1 MHPSCAR
8 PSPQSAAG
16 AGKPAS
22 RSVYRPGADPT
33 AAVNRCG
40 RGRCRADRRAG
51 HGLASDPWHPVV
63 RRRDLRSG
71 SHGRRR
77 GAHGRHGGRGRGYGC
92 GFGSSIGGEERSACA
107 KRQTSFKGTE
117 VPGHRRPQV
126 FGTSA
131 TDIVKFDTLLFRAG
145 HNPPMR
151 QLLSRPRNADGVGA
165 PIWKA
170 AAAAVYQIPNT
181 EHMAYRLVRNG
192 FLIIHDGVNNCHSR
206 CLHRLSISFV
216 RLSIFV
222 QRFPPPVPAC
232 ASTLRPSVGVARTQV
247 L

>member
-1 MHPSCAR
+1 MRKTANKFQGDGGTRTSW
-8 PSPQSAAG
+8 AG
-16 AGKPAS
+16 A
-22 RSVYRPGADPT
+22 
-33 AAVNRCG
+33 
-40 RGRCRADRRAG
+40 
-51 HGLASDPWHPVV
+51 
-63 RRRDLRSG
+63 LRS
-71 SHGRRR
+71 
-77 GAHGRHGGRGRGYGC
+77 A
-92 GFGSSIGGEERSACA
+92 
-107 KRQTSFKGTE
+107 
-117 VPGHRRPQV
+117 PQV

-222 QRFPPPVPAC
+222 QRVSP
-232 ASTLRPSVGVARTQV
+232 RPSLPAPAPSVPPSASPALKSFKVWMPPRTRYT
-247 L
+247 